1 MFIFRLEDNNKCGPF
16 SKIGRS
22 DTDVDIR
29 QLMIGHCVPQEQGL
43 PSDEMKRVNDDLI
56 YGKEYHFAWSSAEL
70 MRKYIKPDCIY
81 DVPLTGYMVS
91 VYWVDNEHT
100 YLFRDGQVIFDRQY
114 ERMIA
119 RVDYVDFSME
129 DFPQWE
135 N

>member
-1 MFIFRLEDNNKCGPF
+1 MFIFRLEDDNKRGPF
-16 SKIGRS
+16 NTQSGKP
-22 DTDVDIR
+22 VDIR
-29 QLMIGHCVPQEQGL
+29 DILIGHCVPEEQGL
-43 PSDEMKRVNDDLI
+43 PHQELNRVRDDLI

-70 MRKYIKPDCIY
+70 MRKYVKPDYIY

-114 ERMIA
+114 ERMVA

-129 DFPQWE
+129 HFPEWE